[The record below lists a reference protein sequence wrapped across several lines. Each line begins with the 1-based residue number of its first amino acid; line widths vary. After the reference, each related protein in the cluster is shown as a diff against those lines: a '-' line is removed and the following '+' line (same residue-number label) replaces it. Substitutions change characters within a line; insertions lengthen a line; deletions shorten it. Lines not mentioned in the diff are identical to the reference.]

1 VRRSIGLWV
10 IAFGVWQAGCSGR
23 DERPK
28 YASRPDAGVVR
39 DAGKAGD
46 AGEPD
51 GGPPDAADDRGET
64 PEWPEAEQ
72 EIELPFGGPEASVVF
87 VVTASPS
94 ALDVHLNVDT
104 TSSMGPA
111 IDELQFALK
120 STVIDRLRTRVKDV
134 AFGVSRFADFP
145 VVPYG
150 FPGDDGEENG
160 DQAFVLM
167 SPITTNFDRV
177 LRGVNLLDQPLGSGG
192 DNPEASAEALYQIAT
207 GVGYT
212 AGPRR
217 FIERKPA
224 TAAAGG
230 GTLGGVGFRDFA
242 LHVVLHVTDAP
253 AHTPDEYAEGDLK
266 GLHSMKDASAA
277 LGQLGARVVS
287 ILSTGCEA
295 EYCRY
300 TYQYKPIRDELEM
313 LALNSGA
320 SFAAERGECK
330 TGIAQT
336 ALPAVEG
343 HCPLVYD
350 VRSDGSGLSR
360 TISDGVLALLEEVRF
375 DEVHADTSN
384 DRLHFITDVRT
395 EPAKQ
400 PSGVPAPIPRDR
412 LPSEKPDGVPESY
425 VEVDRRSLLGFRVTL
440 QNQTIAPRDVPQRFR
455 VAVEVVGDS
464 VRLEERLLR
473 VVVPALATG
482 E

>member
-1 VRRSIGLWV
+1 
-10 IAFGVWQAGCSGR
+10 VWQGGCSAR

-28 YASRPDAGVVR
+28 YAPSRDAGVVR
-39 DAGKAGD
+39 DAGD
-46 AGEPD
+46 SGEPD
-51 GGPPDAADDRGET
+51 GGPPDAADVRGET

-72 EIELPFGGPEASVVF
+72 EIELPFGGPPTSIVF

-104 TSSMGPA
+104 TSSMSSA

-120 STVIDRLRTRVKDV
+120 SSVIDRLRMRVEDV

-150 FPGDDGEENG
+150 FPGDEGEENA
-160 DQAFVLM
+160 DQPFVLV

-177 LRGVNLLDQPLGSGG
+177 LRAVNLLDQPLGSGG
-192 DNPEASAEALYQIAT
+192 DIPEASGEALYQIAT
-207 GVGYT
+207 GAGYST
-212 AGPRR
+212 ETQR
-217 FIERKPA
+217 FIQRKPV
-224 TAAAGG
+224 AAAVGG

-253 AHTPDEYAEGDLK
+253 THTPAEYAEGGLS
-266 GLHSMKDASAA
+266 GLHTLKDASAA

-287 ILSTGCEA
+287 ILPTDCDA
-295 EYCRY
+295 ENCRMLY
-300 TYQYKPIRDELEM
+300 TYRPIRTELET

-320 SFAAERGECK
+320 SYAAERGECK

-336 ALPAVEG
+336 VLPAVG
-343 HCPLVYD
+343 DRCPLVYD
-350 VRSDGSGLSR
+350 VRTDGSGLSR

-384 DRLHFITDVRT
+384 DRLHFITEVRT
-395 EPAKQ
+395 EPVQQ
-400 PSGVPAPIPRDR
+400 PSGVPAPVARDR
-412 LPSEKPDGVPESY
+412 LPSGKPDGVLESY
-425 VEVDRRSLLGFRVTL
+425 VEVDRRSQLGFRVTL
-440 QNQTIAPRDVPQRFR
+440 QNQTIMPRDAAQRFR
-455 VAVEVVGDS
+455 VAVQVVGDS

-473 VVVPALATG
+473 VVVPAK
-482 E
+482 